1 MMLGNGYNIHECRRR
16 TVAELKDYDVLCE
29 LITDASV
36 GHVIESVDMVLVGA
50 EGVTENGGII
60 NQVTH
65 SFYSSIRWERM
76 ALP

>member
-1 MMLGNGYNIHECRRR
+1 MLGQFNGYADFGRKR
-16 TVAELKDYDVLCE
+16 TIEELKDYDVLCE

-60 NQVTH
+60 NQVR
-65 SFYSSIRWERM
+65 FLPLMFLRWERM
-76 ALP
+76 A